1 MPVEGTPKEIIAE
14 EMHRYKHGQ
23 LHSGP
28 DKYGHIVKNPKQ
40 AVAIAMN
47 MARRH
52 GRAYGGQAPFTGQSP
67 WWVRSE
73 ARGMTHVGA
82 IHGAVAGRTD
92 HVPLSVPNGA
102 YVLPAEHVSHI
113 GEGNTMAGFRHL
125 NRMFPITHGRGA
137 PSPPGAPRPL
147 SPGKSLFKAGGVVGE
162 GDDGVEIMA
171 ASGEYVIDPEEVR
184 EIGNGNIGHGHDVLD
199 AWVNKLKDEQI
210 SVLKKLPGP
219 AK

>member
-1 MPVEGTPKEIIAE
+1 
-14 EMHRYKHGQ
+14 
-23 LHSGP
+23 
-28 DKYGHIVKNPKQ
+28 
-40 AVAIAMN
+40 MN

-113 GEGNTMAGFRHL
+113 GVGNTMAGVRHSNPQL
-125 NRMFPITHGRGA
+125 PPNHDRGA
-137 PSPPGAPRPL
+137 PAPPARPL
-147 SPGKSLFKAGGVVGE
+147 PRGTG
-162 GDDGVEIMA
+162 
-171 ASGEYVIDPEEVR
+171 
-184 EIGNGNIGHGHDVLD
+184 
-199 AWVNKLKDEQI
+199 
-210 SVLKKLPGP
+210 
-219 AK
+219 

>member
-67 WWVRSE
+67 WWVRRE
-73 ARGMTHVGA
+73 ARGTTPVGA
-82 IHGAVAGRTD
+82 VHGAGAGPAD
-92 HVPLSVPNGA
+92 PLPLSV
-102 YVLPAEHVSHI
+102 
-113 GEGNTMAGFRHL
+113 T
-125 NRMFPITHGRGA
+125 
-137 PSPPGAPRPL
+137 
-147 SPGKSLFKAGGVVGE
+147 KA
-162 GDDGVEIMA
+162 A
-171 ASGEYVIDPEEVR
+171 
-184 EIGNGNIGHGHDVLD
+184 
-199 AWVNKLKDEQI
+199 
-210 SVLKKLPGP
+210 
-219 AK
+219 